1 MKTMKR
7 IMALLIC
14 FVMVMGMTVTAFAA
28 NDTTYSVTIKKDSS
42 DNASH
47 TYEAYQIFK
56 GDLSTDGKLSNIT
69 WGSSIDKNN
78 LSGLVSKINELAS
91 VSLTT
96 SSSASDFAD
105 AMTKITDKSENANE
119 LAIAIKGAIKTS
131 DSGAVVSSNNVIS
144 GLTAGYYLIKDKDD
158 SLDKANGAYTR
169 YILQVVKTI
178 TVNEKA
184 SVPSVVK
191 KVKDVNDSEGT
202 ESNWQDSADYDIGDE
217 VPFQLTA
224 TTASTVSDYKTY
236 HVTFEDTQSAGLE
249 KPASFKIT
257 VLNKE
262 LTLSN
267 EDNALVTATTN
278 NGTDIKAEIIHAD
291 TECTFAIKVT
301 LTDKDGNKINS
312 EANSKTIE
320 VTYNSVLSS
329 SAKIGA
335 EGNPN
340 EVYLKYS
347 NNPNVTDDSKEGK
360 TPTDKVIVFTYEAI
374 VNKVDGDNQP
384 LTGAE
389 FTLYKKASSTI
400 SGTTKTGAEIIAGLT
415 SKDSSIDTSGLDKDA
430 NYIVKTMVVDAINGA
445 KFTLKGIDDGE
456 YVLVETKIPEGY
468 NAFVSKAFN
477 ITATHSEDDS
487 DPKLLTLTQTENV
500 LGSVDKDAGT
510 LTGTIANKAG
520 STLPSTGGIGT
531 RIFYIIGGILMAA
544 AAVVLITKVRY
555 KKEK

>member
-1 MKTMKR
+1 MKKMKR

-28 NDTTYSVTIKKDSS
+28 NDTKYSVIIEKDSS
-42 DNASH
+42 DDASH

-56 GDLSTDGKLSNIT
+56 GDLSTDGKLSNII
-69 WGSSIDKNN
+69 WGSSIDTNN

-105 AMTKITDKSENANE
+105 AMTKITDKSEKANE

-158 SLDKANGAYTR
+158 SLDNANGAYTR

-236 HVTFEDTQSAGLE
+236 HVTFEDKQSAGLE
-249 KPASFKIT
+249 KPTSFKIT
-257 VLNKE
+257 VLDQE
-262 LTLSN
+262 LTLSA
-267 EDNALVTATTN
+267 DNSSATKTTS
-278 NGTDIKAEIIHAD
+278 NGTVIKADIIEAD
-291 TECTFAIKVT
+291 SGYTFAIKVT
-301 LTDKDGNKINS
+301 LTDNDGNKINS
-312 EANSKTIE
+312 EANSKQIE
-320 VTYNSVLSS
+320 VTYNSVLKS

-347 NNPNVTDDSKEGK
+347 NNPNVTADSEEGK
-360 TPTDKVIVFTYEAI
+360 TPTDRVIVFTYEAI
-374 VNKVDGDNQP
+374 VNKVDGENQP

-389 FTLYKKASSTI
+389 FTLYKKASSAI
-400 SGTTKTGAEIIAGLT
+400 SGTTKTGADIIAELT
-415 SKDSSIDTSGLDKDA
+415 SKDSSIDTSALDKDA
-430 NYIVKTMVVDAINGA
+430 NYIVKTMDVDASSGA

-468 NAFVSKAFN
+468 NAFVSKAFK

-500 LGSVDKDAGT
+500 LGSVDKNAGT

-531 RIFYIIGGILMAA
+531 RIFYIIGGILMAV

>member
-28 NDTTYSVTIKKDSS
+28 NDTTYSVTIEKDSS

-56 GDLSTDGKLSNIT
+56 GDLSKDGKLSNIT
-69 WGSSIDKNN
+69 WGSSIDTDN
-78 LSGLVSKINELAS
+78 LSGLVTKINELAS

-119 LAIAIKGAIKTS
+119 LAIAIKEALKS
-131 DSGAVVSSNNVIS
+131 SGAGAVESSGNVIS

-158 SLDKANGAYTR
+158 SLNKANGAYTR
-169 YILQVVKTI
+169 YILRVVKTI

-191 KVKDVNDSEGT
+191 KVKDVNDSDGT
-202 ESNWQDSADYDIGDE
+202 NSNWQDSADYDIGDE

-249 KPASFKIT
+249 KPTSFKIT
-257 VLNKE
+257 VLDQE
-262 LTLSN
+262 LTLSA
-267 EDNALVTATTN
+267 DNSSATKTTS
-278 NGTDIKAEIIHAD
+278 NGTVIKADIIEAD
-291 TECTFAIKVT
+291 SGYTFAIKVT

-312 EANSKTIE
+312 DANSQQIE
-320 VTYNSVLSS
+320 VTYNSVLKS

-340 EVYLKYS
+340 EVYLRYS

-374 VNKVDGDNQP
+374 VNKVDGENQP

-389 FTLYKKASSTI
+389 FTLYKKASSAI
-400 SGTTKTGAEIIAGLT
+400 SKTTKTGADIIAELT
-415 SKDSSIDTSGLDKDA
+415 SKDSSIDTSALDKDA
-430 NYIVKTMVVDAINGA
+430 NYIVKTMFVDVSNGA

-468 NAFVSKAFN
+468 NAFVSKAFK
-477 ITATHSEDDS
+477 ITATHDVES
-487 DPKLLTLTQTENV
+487 DNPELKTLEVSGGLFTA
-500 LGSVDKDAGT
+500 DKNAGT
-510 LTGTIANKAG
+510 LTSTIENKAG

-544 AAVVLITKVRY
+544 AAVVLITKIRY

>member
-28 NDTTYSVTIKKDSS
+28 NDTKYSVTIEKDSS
-42 DNASH
+42 DDASH

-56 GDLSTDGKLSNIT
+56 GDLSTDGKLSNII
-69 WGSSIDKNN
+69 WGSSIDTNN
-78 LSGLVSKINELAS
+78 LSALAQKINALAPA
-91 VSLTT
+91 SLTA

-105 AMTKITDKSENANE
+105 AMTKIVDKSEKAND
-119 LAIAIKGAIKTS
+119 LAIAIKEALKTS
-131 DSGAVVSSNNVIS
+131 DAGAVESSGNVIS

-158 SLDKANGAYTR
+158 SLDEVNGAYTR
-169 YILQVVKTI
+169 YILHVVKTI

-224 TTASTVSDYKTY
+224 TTARTVSDYKTY

-347 NNPNVTDDSKEGK
+347 NNPNVTDDSEEGK

-374 VNKVDGDNQP
+374 VNKVDGENQP

-389 FTLYKKASSTI
+389 FTLYKKVSSAI
-400 SGTTKTGAEIIAGLT
+400 SGTTKTGAEIITELT
-415 SKDSSIDTSGLDKDA
+415 GKNSSIDANALEKSA
-430 NYIVKTMVVDAINGA
+430 NYIEKAMVVDASGA
-445 KFTLKGIDDGE
+445 KFTLEGIDDGD

-468 NAFVSKAFN
+468 NAFVSKAFK

-500 LGSVDKDAGT
+500 LDSVDKEAGT

-520 STLPSTGGIGT
+520 SILPSTGGIGT